1 MKEKTGRVLLIEDNL
16 GDARLL
22 VEVLRNVPGQPFEL
36 VHANLV
42 SRALERLGQ
51 EHFEAILLDL
61 SLPDGQGFGVLRRL
75 LDEAPSVPVLVLT
88 GLNDEEMAL
97 NALSAGAQDYL
108 VKGSQDGD
116 FIARAIRYAIQ
127 RKELLERT
135 RALREIDQAI
145 TSTLDVQ
152 EIFTA
157 LLEKT
162 GALFPFSG
170 ACVQKLN
177 PGNGVLDTVAL
188 NRLDE
193 KDLQTYDWNRLNGA
207 AQPDMPV
214 VLPRSTDSAGTGTW
228 DAAVAFPLKLK
239 ERIWGYLS
247 FFSKKEHEI
256 SREESDFLSAL
267 AAQVAVAIH
276 NAELYAGT
284 VALAED
290 LRRSNKVKDDFLS
303 IMSHEL
309 RTPLNIVMNCAEIM
323 RTGIVGEI
331 NMEQADIL
339 DRLMTQAKH
348 QLTLVNGILHATRME
363 TEQLTA
369 CLEVVDLREF
379 LENLR
384 SDYEISFS
392 NNNFELRWDIAP
404 NLPQASLDCDKL
416 RHILENLI
424 NNAVKFTE
432 AGSITVSARV
442 LDGGRH
448 TSKPTNHGRWLE
460 FQVAD
465 TGVGIPAE
473 SLALIFEKFCQLDA
487 TSTRVH
493 GGVGIGLY
501 LVKRFATVLGGD
513 VTVKS
518 QIGNGSTFIVTLP
531 FIPTGSIAN
540 QDSHPQPPHA
550 NFNPLSSEAEQSNV
564 LRRSDTPQSAASKTP
579 CRAIVK

>member
-22 VEVLRNVPGQPFEL
+22 AEVLRDVPGKPFEL
-36 VHANLV
+36 VHADLV
-42 SRALERLGQ
+42 SSALERLNH

-75 LDEAPSVPVLVLT
+75 LDVAPSIPVLVLT
-88 GLNDEEMAL
+88 GLKDEEMAL

-108 VKGSQDGD
+108 VKGSHDGD
-116 FIARAIRYAIQ
+116 FISRSIRYAIQ

-135 RALREIDQAI
+135 RALRDIDQAI
-145 TSTLDVQ
+145 TSTLDIQ

-157 LLEKT
+157 LLGKT
-162 GALFPFSG
+162 GALFPFSA

-177 PGNGVLDTVAL
+177 PDSGALEFVAL
-188 NRLDE
+188 NGMHE
-193 KDLQTYDWNRLNGA
+193 KELQTYDWDQLSAALQPNTPLALKRHSQSNEAGA
-207 AQPDMPV
+207 
-214 VLPRSTDSAGTGTW
+214 W
-228 DAAVAFPLKLK
+228 DQAVALPVKLK
-239 ERIWGYLS
+239 ERIWGYLC
-247 FFSKKEHEI
+247 FFSNKQ
-256 SREESDFLSAL
+256 REFSAEELEFLSAL

-284 VALAED
+284 VELAED

-331 NMEQADIL
+331 NTEQADIL
-339 DRLMTQAKH
+339 DRLMTQAKN

-369 CLEVVDLREF
+369 CLSTVDVKKF

-384 SDYEISFS
+384 SDYAISFS
-392 NNNFELRWDIAP
+392 KENVELRW
-404 NLPQASLDCDKL
+404 NLEGDLPVASLDRDKL

-424 NNAVKFTE
+424 NNAIKFTE
-432 AGSITVSARV
+432 AGLITVSAR
-442 LDGGRH
+442 LLSGIH
-448 TSKPTNHGRWLE
+448 LSKAANQSSWLE
-460 FQVAD
+460 LQVSD
-465 TGVGIPAE
+465 TGVGMPAD
-473 SLALIFEKFCQLDA
+473 SLELIFEKFCQLDT
-487 TSTRVH
+487 TSTRLH

-501 LVKRFATVLGGD
+501 LVNRFATVLGGD
-513 VTVKS
+513 VSVKS
-518 QIGNGSTFIVTLP
+518 QLGKGSTFTVT
-531 FIPTGSIAN
+531 IPC
-540 QDSHPQPPHA
+540 
-550 NFNPLSSEAEQSNV
+550 NP
-564 LRRSDTPQSAASKTP
+564 AASVP
-579 CRAIVK
+579 QQDAANLNAASM

>member
-22 VEVLRNVPGQPFEL
+22 AEVLRDVPGKPFEL
-36 VHANLV
+36 VHADLV
-42 SRALERLGQ
+42 GSALERLSR

-75 LDEAPSVPVLVLT
+75 LDVAPSIPVLVLT
-88 GLNDEEMAL
+88 GLKDEQMAL

-108 VKGSQDGD
+108 VKGSHDGD
-116 FIARAIRYAIQ
+116 FISRAIRYAIQ

-145 TSTLDVQ
+145 TSTLDIK
-152 EIFTA
+152 EIFSA
-157 LLEKT
+157 LLNKT
-162 GALFPFSG
+162 GALFPFSA
-170 ACVQKLN
+170 ACVLKIN
-177 PGNGVLDTVAL
+177 PDNGASELVAL
-188 NRLDE
+188 NRLQE
-193 KDLQTYDWNRLNGA
+193 KDLDTYDWNLLSGVAGPDLPLALTRSSDRTGSRAWDKA
-207 AQPDMPV
+207 A
-214 VLPRSTDSAGTGTW
+214 
-228 DAAVAFPLKLK
+228 AFRLKLK
-239 ERIWGYLS
+239 DRIWGYLC
-247 FFSKKEHEI
+247 FFSNKDREF
-256 SREESDFLSAL
+256 STEESEFLSAL

-331 NMEQADIL
+331 NKDQADIL
-339 DRLMTQAKH
+339 DRLMTQAKN

-369 CLEVVDLREF
+369 CLEEVDLKEF
-379 LENLR
+379 LENLK
-384 SDYEISFS
+384 SDYAISFS
-392 NNNFELRWDIAP
+392 KDNVELRWHLAAD
-404 NLPQASLDCDKL
+404 LPLAVLDRDKL

-424 NNAVKFTE
+424 NNAIKFTE
-432 AGSITVSARV
+432 VGSITVSAQLVEGEPVARA
-442 LDGGRH
+442 G
-448 TSKPTNHGRWLE
+448 NHSSWLE
-460 FQVAD
+460 LEVAD
-465 TGVGIPAE
+465 TGVGMPAD

-487 TSTRVH
+487 TSTRLH

-501 LVKRFATVLGGD
+501 LVNRFATVLGGD
-513 VTVKS
+513 VTVES
-518 QIGNGSTFIVTLP
+518 QVGKGSTFTVRVPVIPASLVTHQ
-531 FIPTGSIAN
+531 N
-540 QDSHPQPPHA
+540 
-550 NFNPLSSEAEQSNV
+550 AEQ
-564 LRRSDTPQSAASKTP
+564 LK
-579 CRAIVK
+579 AITI

>member
-1 MKEKTGRVLLIEDNL
+1 MKGKTGRVLLIEDNL

-22 VEVLRNVPGQPFEL
+22 AEVLRDVPGKPFEL

-42 SRALERLGQ
+42 SSALERLNQ

-75 LDEAPSVPVLVLT
+75 LDVAPSIPVLVLT
-88 GLNDEEMAL
+88 GLKDEQMAL

-108 VKGSQDGD
+108 VKGSHDGD
-116 FIARAIRYAIQ
+116 FISRAIRYAIQ

-145 TSTLDVQ
+145 TSTLDIQ

-157 LLEKT
+157 LLGKT
-162 GALFPFSG
+162 GALFPFSA
-170 ACVQKLN
+170 ACVQKIN
-177 PGNGVLDTVAL
+177 PDSGALEYVAL
-188 NRLDE
+188 NRMHE
-193 KDLQTYDWNRLNGA
+193 KDLQFYNWNQLSGA
-207 AQPDMPV
+207 ARPDMPV
-214 VLPRSTDSAGTGTW
+214 AVMRLTDYSEAKAW
-228 DAAVAFPLKLK
+228 DKAVALPLKLK
-239 ERIWGYLS
+239 ERIWGYLC
-247 FFSKKEHEI
+247 FFSRKE
-256 SREESDFLSAL
+256 REFSAEELEFLSAM

-331 NMEQADIL
+331 NKEQADIL
-339 DRLMTQAKH
+339 DRLMTQAKN

-363 TEQLTA
+363 SEQLTA
-369 CLEVVDLREF
+369 CLETVDLKEF

-384 SDYEISFS
+384 SDYAISFS
-392 NNNFELRWDIAP
+392 KDNI
-404 NLPQASLDCDKL
+404 NLLWNLASDLPMASLDRDKL

-424 NNAVKFTE
+424 NNAIKFTE
-432 AGSITVSARV
+432 VGSITVSARLV
-442 LDGGRH
+442 AGG
-448 TSKPTNHGRWLE
+448 TLPKAFNHSSWLE
-460 FQVAD
+460 LEVAD
-465 TGVGIPAE
+465 TGVGIPPD

-487 TSTRVH
+487 TSTRLH

-501 LVKRFATVLGGD
+501 LVNRFATVLGGD
-513 VTVKS
+513 VAVKS
-518 QIGNGSTFIVTLP
+518 QLGK
-531 FIPTGSIAN
+531 GSIFTVTIPFMPAN
-540 QDSHPQPPHA
+540 LVSH
-550 NFNPLSSEAEQSNV
+550 QSPEN
-564 LRRSDTPQSAASKTP
+564 LK
-579 CRAIVK
+579 AISI

>member
-1 MKEKTGRVLLIEDNL
+1 MKDKTGRVLLIEDNQ

-22 VEVLRNVPGQPFEL
+22 AEVLKDVPGQPFEL
-36 VHANLV
+36 VHADLV
-42 SRALERLGQ
+42 SSALERLNS

-75 LDEAPSVPVLVLT
+75 LDVAPSIPVLVLT
-88 GLNDEEMAL
+88 GLKDEQMAL

-108 VKGSQDGD
+108 VKGSHDGD

-145 TSTLDVQ
+145 TSTLDIH

-157 LLEKT
+157 LLDKT
-162 GALFPFSG
+162 GALFPFSA
-170 ACVQKLN
+170 ACVQKIN
-177 PGNGVLDTVAL
+177 PDNGALESVAL
-188 NRLDE
+188 NRMHE
-193 KDLQTYDWNRLNGA
+193 KDLQTYDWNGLSDA
-207 AQPDMPV
+207 ARTDMPI
-214 VLPRSTDSAGTGTW
+214 VLAPSTSGAGTGAW
-228 DAAVAFPLKLK
+228 DAVAAFPLKLK
-239 ERIWGYLS
+239 ERIWGYLC
-247 FFSKKEHEI
+247 FLSKKE
-256 SREESDFLSAL
+256 REFSAEELDFLSAL

-309 RTPLNIVMNCAEIM
+309 RTPLNIVMNCAEIV

-331 NMEQADIL
+331 NSEQADIL
-339 DRLMTQAKH
+339 DRLMTQAKN

-363 TEQLTA
+363 TEQLVA
-369 CLEVVDLREF
+369 SLEEVDLREF
-379 LENLR
+379 LENLK
-384 SDYEISFS
+384 SDYAISFS
-392 NNNFELRWDIAP
+392 NKNVELRWDHATH
-404 NLPQASLDCDKL
+404 LPLARLDRDKL

-424 NNAVKFTE
+424 NNAIKFTE
-432 AGSITVSARV
+432 AGSIIVSARLV
-442 LDGGRH
+442 EGSAHL
-448 TSKPTNHGRWLE
+448 SKAGNHNRWLE
-460 FQVAD
+460 LAVSD
-465 TGVGIPAE
+465 TGVGMPAE

-487 TSTRVH
+487 TSTRLH

-513 VTVKS
+513 VTVES
-518 QIGNGSTFIVTLP
+518 QAGKGSTFTVTIP
-531 FIPTGSIAN
+531 FIPAGFVAI
-540 QDSHPQPPHA
+540 QDSNSQDLQAKFNLVSSRPEQPSGPR
-550 NFNPLSSEAEQSNV
+550 LSGT
-564 LRRSDTPQSAASKTP
+564 R
-579 CRAIVK
+579 

>member
-1 MKEKTGRVLLIEDNL
+1 
-16 GDARLL
+16 
-22 VEVLRNVPGQPFEL
+22 
-36 VHANLV
+36 
-42 SRALERLGQ
+42 
-51 EHFEAILLDL
+51 
-61 SLPDGQGFGVLRRL
+61 
-75 LDEAPSVPVLVLT
+75 
-88 GLNDEEMAL
+88 
-97 NALSAGAQDYL
+97 
-108 VKGSQDGD
+108 
-116 FIARAIRYAIQ
+116 
-127 RKELLERT
+127 
-135 RALREIDQAI
+135 
-145 TSTLDVQ
+145 
-152 EIFTA
+152 
-157 LLEKT
+157 
-162 GALFPFSG
+162 
-170 ACVQKLN
+170 
-177 PGNGVLDTVAL
+177 
-188 NRLDE
+188 
-193 KDLQTYDWNRLNGA
+193 
-207 AQPDMPV
+207 
-214 VLPRSTDSAGTGTW
+214 
-228 DAAVAFPLKLK
+228 
-239 ERIWGYLS
+239 
-247 FFSKKEHEI
+247 
-256 SREESDFLSAL
+256 
-267 AAQVAVAIH
+267 
-276 NAELYAGT
+276 

-331 NMEQADIL
+331 NKEQADIL

-392 NNNFELRWDIAP
+392 NNNFNLRWDIAP
-404 NLPQASLDCDKL
+404 NLPEARLDCDKL

-424 NNAVKFTE
+424 NNAIKFTE

-448 TSKPTNHGRWLE
+448 TSNTTNHGRWLE

-465 TGVGIPAE
+465 TGVGIPPE

-518 QIGNGSTFIVTLP
+518 RVGNGSTFIVTLP
-531 FIPTGSIAN
+531 FIPAGFIAN
-540 QDSHPQPPHA
+540 
-550 NFNPLSSEAEQSNV
+550 
-564 LRRSDTPQSAASKTP
+564 
-579 CRAIVK
+579 